1 MWRWWIYFWLNSLRL
16 SSPDRIKCHS
26 LSRKIVWR
34 VCLAGWKWVQKRQVA
49 SSALHQKDG
58 KCCLQILH
66 LNSDWSFRI
75 SFLSIHRSDAIKFIA
90 ISCSTEYE
98 ISIFYLE
105 WIGMKLD
112 QHFIVAVFHL
122 LLVVPLFLFI
132 GFQRSSTPTW
142 VYLAIFVI
150 GVFIFLYHG
159 FKLVVRA
166 LKHSEYAW
174 VNAIHVILVAPLLM
188 YIEVTYE
195 TFFYTMVL

>member
-1 MWRWWIYFWLNSLRL
+1 
-16 SSPDRIKCHS
+16 
-26 LSRKIVWR
+26 
-34 VCLAGWKWVQKRQVA
+34 
-49 SSALHQKDG
+49 
-58 KCCLQILH
+58 
-66 LNSDWSFRI
+66 
-75 SFLSIHRSDAIKFIA
+75 
-90 ISCSTEYE
+90 
-98 ISIFYLE
+98 
-105 WIGMKLD
+105 MKLD

-188 YIEVTYE
+188 YIGYHKKDTPRSAYE
-195 TFFYTMVL
+195 LLLLLGFAAAGYHLFSLVRLLEIYPDFHDE